1 MKPYW
6 ERTFSLAAA
15 DFFSGM
21 DAPLVAAAY
30 FRNKEALK
38 WYTPHPVYHFN
49 NQCKLIR
56 YEQRYRV
63 SKEYGSSA
71 VWRLYKELTGKET

>member
-1 MKPYW
+1 MCPYW
-6 ERTFSLAAA
+6 ERTFSLSAC
-15 DFFSGM
+15 DFFSGL
-21 DAPLVAAAY
+21 DFPLVTAAY
-30 FRNKEALK
+30 LGHKEALK

-56 YEQRYRV
+56 YERRYWV
-63 SKEYGSSA
+63 SKEYDSSA